1 MWLLQ
6 NISVTFTFIL
16 YLYGCALFFQNSSDL
31 KDLQW
36 SRLSFHRSQDDL
48 DDLDEESQ
56 EVIYYPPSE
65 ASVDTNSRSVQ
76 KGQSSG
82 DWKTDAVI
90 RRVDR

>member
-1 MWLLQ
+1 MRLLQ
-6 NISVTFTFIL
+6 YRYIPVIFIFFQNL
-16 YLYGCALFFQNSSDL
+16 YLFVCAPLSQNSSDL

-76 KGQSSG
+76 
-82 DWKTDAVI
+82 WCL
-90 RRVDR
+90 